1 MLYTGKFTNK
11 RNQII
16 QVNITTNGDKTETRE
31 IGADGL
37 FFAATD
43 AVVIESQVSDTFD
56 HVLTSTATIK
66 LSTTELNSDFYNADC
81 SSAVVSIIEDNVLIF
96 SGFVEPF
103 TYNQPFAKSED
114 DIELNCIDVLTA
126 LQYKKYKHIGEKN
139 VIYDDV
145 KAACTTKTFKQIIF
159 DEIIQGAFGDSVSL
173 EIYYDK
179 SKGVGNTD
187 AQAKSLFSDLS
198 LNEVLFLG
206 DEEDDAWTMADVLEE
221 VLKYLN
227 LHIIQIG
234 SWCYVFSW
242 ETLHKDSST
251 IEWECLTVSGKTAT
265 TTKANVALSN
275 SKASDTN
282 AQVTIGEVFNKLIVT
297 DDVTEITN
305 VIESPLDSDS
315 ITAAY
320 SGRQKYLTEFISKT
334 KDPLKTFI
342 QSTDDDIE
350 VYGSGITQI
359 DWYVQVM
366 NNKRWTFYRNG
377 QTDVMTPIRL
387 GDVNQQ
393 DIPNG
398 ISDGESCALLRIGNV
413 TLKDDDKDNSPISK
427 IDMSNCL
434 VISLAG
440 NGDTDPQGNP
450 FPNDSSLKEMIPCA
464 VYKGG
469 APGGVFSPSDSAT
482 TNYIVFSGKF
492 VLNPAVKTSIDYADG
507 LEDPL
512 PDITKRELKD
522 GDRYYT
528 RKWWKAATPR
538 TAPSGDRSRRLG
550 FYGYSDEKPEKYK
563 YKYSRTVWGEETS
576 TDLISKLGVIQCMLI
591 IGDKCLVEAPDSEG
605 SINDF
610 TWQTYKTLAEC
621 DYNETTYYA
630 QSFSLGC
637 DPKIDD
643 YIVGTEFEFQNNVTY
658 DMGLDVEGTAIPIRA
673 KDKLSGAVEF
683 KILSPINMYMSSDGV
698 LWRNVVPYYSYF
710 PGLTRTEA
718 IAVLAGVENVIIK
731 DFECKVVSDNGFITE
746 TANDDIVYSSNT
758 DETFVNPKDDID
770 FKINSALTTEEC
782 AELSVTN
789 ALRLSVPI
797 NGETGLGVTSIYDF
811 NKAEMVKPEKNYVD
825 SYYTEYHKPRIIL
838 EQALYTHRSVTNP
851 FYSYTHPAISGK
863 KFFVQSLDKDL
874 IEGTTTLTL
883 KEIPE

>member
-1 MLYTGKFTNK
+1 MLYTGKFVNK
-11 RNQII
+11 RGQII
-16 QVNITTNGDKTETRE
+16 GVNITTNGDKTETRE
-31 IGADGL
+31 IGANGM

-43 AVVIESQVSDTFD
+43 AVTIESQVSDTFD
-56 HVLTSTATIK
+56 HLLTSTATIK

-81 SSAVVSIIEDNVLIF
+81 SSAVVSITEDNVLIF
-96 SGFVEPF
+96 LGFVEPF
-103 TYNQPFAKSED
+103 TFNQPFANSED
-114 DIELNCIDVLTA
+114 DLELNCIDILTA
-126 LQYKKYKHIGEKN
+126 LQYKKYKHIGEKGVN
-139 VIYDDV
+139 YDDV
-145 KAACTTKTFKQIIF
+145 KAACETKTFYQIIF
-159 DEIIQGAFGDSVSL
+159 NEILEEAFGTATTL
-173 EIYYDK
+173 GIYYDK
-179 SKGVGNTD
+179 SKGLGNTE

-198 LNEVLFLG
+198 INEVLFLG
-206 DEEDDAWTMADVLEE
+206 DEEDDTWTMADVLEE

-227 LHIIQIG
+227 LHIVQIG
-234 SWCYVFSW
+234 QWCYIFSW
-242 ETLHKDSST
+242 ETLYKDSST
-251 IEWECLTVSGKTAT
+251 IEWECLTVSGKTVT
-265 TTKANVALSN
+265 TTKANIAVSN

-282 AQVTIGEVFNKLIVT
+282 AQVTIGEVFNKIVLT

-320 SGRQKYLTEFISKT
+320 SGRQKYLTEFISTT

-350 VYGSGITQI
+350 IWGSGITQI
-359 DWYVQVM
+359 EWYVQVM

-377 QTDVMTPIRL
+377 QTDVMTPTIY

-393 DIPNG
+393 VIPNG
-398 ISDGESCALLRIGNV
+398 ISDGESCALLRIGSV
-413 TLKDDDKDNSPISK
+413 TLKDDKKDNSPVSK
-427 IDMSNCL
+427 IDMNNCL

-440 NGDTDPQGNP
+440 NGVTDPDSTP
-450 FPNDSSLKEMIPCA
+450 FPNKASLKSMIPCA

-482 TNYIVFSGKF
+482 TNYLVFSGKF
-492 VLNPAVKTSIDYADG
+492 ILNPAVKTSIDYADG

-512 PDITKRELKD
+512 PDITKRKLKD

-528 RKWWKAATPR
+528 RKWWKADTPR
-538 TAPSGDRSRRLG
+538 TTPVGNRSLRLG
-550 FYGYSDEKPEKYK
+550 FYGYSDEKPQKYK
-563 YKYSRTVWGEETS
+563 YKKSRTIWGTKTS
-576 TDLISKLGVIQCMLI
+576 EDLISKLGVIQCMLI
-591 IGDKCLVEAPDSEG
+591 IGDKCLVENPESEG
-605 SINDF
+605 GVDDF

-621 DYNETTYYA
+621 EYDEDTYYS

-637 DPKIDD
+637 DPAIDD
-643 YIVGTEFEFQNNVTY
+643 YIVGSEFEFQNNITY
-658 DMGLDVEGTAIPIRA
+658 NMGLDVEGTAIPIRA

-683 KILSPINMYMSSDGV
+683 KILSPINFYMDTKGT
-698 LWRNVVPYYSYF
+698 LWRNVVPYQDGYDIIV
-710 PGLTRTEA
+710 GA
-718 IAVLAGVENVIIK
+718 KGAAVLADVENVIIK

-746 TANDDIVYSSNT
+746 TANDDIIYSSDT
-758 DETFVNPKDDID
+758 DETFLNPKDDIE

-782 AELSVTN
+782 AALSVTN

-797 NGETGLGVTSIYDF
+797 SKETGLGVTSIYDF
-811 NKAEMVKPEKNYVD
+811 NKGEEVKPEKNYVD

-838 EQALYTHRSVTNP
+838 EQPLYTHRSVTSP
-851 FYSYTHPAISGK
+851 FYNYTHPAITGK